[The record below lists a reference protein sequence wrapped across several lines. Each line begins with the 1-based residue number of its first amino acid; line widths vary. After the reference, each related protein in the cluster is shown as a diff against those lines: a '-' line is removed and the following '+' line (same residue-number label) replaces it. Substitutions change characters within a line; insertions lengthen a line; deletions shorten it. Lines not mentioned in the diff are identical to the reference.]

1 MDEIDEK
8 SISSE
13 ETSEAIMCHIRQRT
27 MNQQQLWSKEEIT
40 LALSNLPAGE
50 VALATIPTLHGNI
63 LQTTLEELQNLH
75 LREPQTIYKKTCTFT
90 NGYALKQVII
100 LQN

>member
-13 ETSEAIMCHIRQRT
+13 ETSEAIMCHIRQRP

-63 LQTTLEELQNLH
+63 LQKTLEELQNLH
-75 LREPQTIYKKTCTFT
+75 LRESQTIYKKTCTFT

-100 LQN
+100 LPN